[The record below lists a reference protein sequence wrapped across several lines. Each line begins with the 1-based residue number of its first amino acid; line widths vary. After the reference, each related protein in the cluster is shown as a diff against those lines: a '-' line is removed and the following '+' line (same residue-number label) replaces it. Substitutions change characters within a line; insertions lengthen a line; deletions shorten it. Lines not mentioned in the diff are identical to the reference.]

1 MYTATQQQT
10 TLERRQALLDRQSD
24 LASTITDNEGKLR
37 SIETEKKK
45 LFRSIASGDRTATE
59 RADRLDV
66 QELDLQRTLAGFR
79 SELADVDGDLAALVP
94 ILQAENAR
102 ELEQTQQT
110 RAAEF
115 RRQILVHCH
124 NYAARYRAMCRER
137 FELAELL
144 GRISVDSVLTERQT
158 MELVSLAA
166 MTENEVF
173 VAPLNEHWRPA
184 RRPLTPREIRVIAA
198 KPPDA
203 KRSLEELK

>member
-102 ELEQTQQT
+102 ESNKLSK
-110 RAAEF
+110 RAQ
-115 RRQILVHCH
+115 R
-124 NYAARYRAMCRER
+124 NSGARSSSTVTTML
-137 FELAELL
+137 LAIA
-144 GRISVDSVLTERQT
+144 RCVANAS
-158 MELVSLAA
+158 SLRSCSGA
-166 MTENEVF
+166 F
-173 VAPLNEHWRPA
+173 PS
-184 RRPLTPREIRVIAA
+184 TPF
-198 KPPDA
+198 
-203 KRSLEELK
+203 